1 MFRYQNHQ
9 SVFVVTPA
17 GVIATDPISYGR
29 PQAARTYVDEIR
41 KITKAPIKYLV
52 YSHHHYDHIAGGAP
66 FKEAGAKIIAH
77 KRAKERLAKL
87 KAPDVVL
94 PDETVDGRRTIKLG
108 GTTVEL
114 VYTGRN
120 HSDLSLVMF
129 LPKEKL
135 IFAVDFNALGA
146 VPSRLAINDSYPV
159 EWEELLK
166 RTLALGWERQ
176 IPGHPG
182 PGGRLGTRQDMEQQL
197 AFMTDLSAEVK
208 KASDEGKCF
217 DPATKEVRVPKYA
230 TLQAREAKRGD
241 RQLGNRGSHSPGD
254 DNALGSMPSHGPG
267 CAGRVRDSRP
277 SGYARPPQAPLE
289 VIQKCLFSAEEMGR
303 RSNVEPNAIRAVCRH
318 KRAVAHAPGREPS
331 EPFVI
336 RLRGG
341 FGHVK
346 LGHERLRVSD
356 GETSTKAER
365 LRRLVSRY
373 NDPARTDLRRHD
385 ERLLTRRR
393 VSRVLSVAIGRPH
406 RKEERDDPSHQ
417 GTPTTMSG
425 VQRLCSGRARL
436 TSAPDRSPAPEG
448 GGTGQRKPANGLRRL
463 WPRRQKRARSHSA
476 IVAG

>member
-1 MFRYQNHQ
+1 MARFKLVSVALLLGGLTAGPSLAQAPVTPPAAQPAPAPPPAPAAQPAPAAAPLFATTKVEGTEGVYVFRYQNHQ

-120 HSDLSLVMF
+120 HSDSSLVMF

-182 PGGRLGTRQDMEQQL
+182 PGGRLR
-197 AFMTDLSAEVK
+197 
-208 KASDEGKCF
+208 
-217 DPATKEVRVPKYA
+217 
-230 TLQAREAKRGD
+230 
-241 RQLGNRGSHSPGD
+241 H
-254 DNALGSMPSHGPG
+254 
-267 CAGRVRDSRP
+267 AGRTWSSSSP
-277 SGYARPPQAPLE
+277 S
-289 VIQKCLFSAEEMGR
+289 
-303 RSNVEPNAIRAVCRH
+303 
-318 KRAVAHAPGREPS
+318 
-331 EPFVI
+331 
-336 RLRGG
+336 
-341 FGHVK
+341 
-346 LGHERLRVSD
+346 
-356 GETSTKAER
+356 
-365 LRRLVSRY
+365 
-373 NDPARTDLRRHD
+373 
-385 ERLLTRRR
+385 
-393 VSRVLSVAIGRPH
+393 
-406 RKEERDDPSHQ
+406 
-417 GTPTTMSG
+417 
-425 VQRLCSGRARL
+425 
-436 TSAPDRSPAPEG
+436 
-448 GGTGQRKPANGLRRL
+448 
-463 WPRRQKRARSHSA
+463 
-476 IVAG
+476 